1 MKLKSSPLS
10 CVFLTLISDKR
21 TITSNENFEALKK
34 ILPLSTPLVF
44 FHKSFTGVSVN
55 WKIKWVFEEVLY

>member
-34 ILPLSTPLVF
+34 ILPLSTTLVF
-44 FHKSFTGVSVN
+44 SNKLFTGVSVN